1 MSDILRGHDH
11 GFIDL
16 MTRMLQW
23 DPSTRITPE
32 DAKVHPWILEVENVH
47 ASDGHPNSRG
57 MLQNELK
64 RKTSAMPCDSRS
76 NRGPLTEAGNV
87 QHTHTFAKEAAL
99 QPMGMQSQYNHH

>member
-1 MSDILRGHDH
+1 MSEILRGHNH

-23 DPSTRITPE
+23 DPVARITPE
-32 DAKVHPWILEVENVH
+32 DAKGHPWILEVENVH
-47 ASDGHPNSRG
+47 ASEAPPRG

-64 RKTSAMPCDSRS
+64 RKTSAVPGDSRS
-76 NRGPLTEAGNV
+76 NRGPLTEAGNM
-87 QHTHTFAKEAAL
+87 QHAHTFTKDASL